1 MFQIGD
7 VVKINHVA
15 PNYNGKFAF
24 VYDSYTDFEDPNQIG
39 VCLVTLDDQAID
51 TGGWSYK
58 EQKDYLEY
66 FMTSGFEY
74 EFKNAI
80 QLQTDIQNGLLD
92 PVRDRITHKLYVE
105 KNDAE
110 QSTN

>member
-7 VVKINHVA
+7 VVKINSVA

-24 VYDSYTDFEDPNQIG
+24 VYDTYVDFSNPSEMG
-39 VCLVTLDDQAID
+39 VCLVTLDDESID
-51 TGGWSYK
+51 TGGWSHQ
-58 EQKDYLEY
+58 EQKECLEY

-92 PVRDRITHKLYVE
+92 PVRDRVTHKLFIE
-105 KNDAE
+105 KNDKD
-110 QSTN
+110 STN